1 MQNWKLQSPKPLKC
15 PHCRQKWD
23 GGFHQHSLPDVDD
36 SSFEMYI
43 EWLYHARIR
52 TSPPDEGGCFDELIQ
67 AYEMGI
73 LFEDRDFCN
82 AILHAIVE
90 IIEEDDDY
98 PTPADVAMAY
108 AFPDDEDLRE
118 LLVDVY
124 MRLFRKKEGIYH
136 AWDILPEPFLQD
148 VFQALMENVPVKDK
162 TETMEALRSNLPP
175 RVSSDAS
182 ATGS

>member
-1 MQNWKLQSPKPLKC
+1 MKC

-23 GGFHQHSLPDVDD
+23 HTLKTTHSLPDVD
-36 SSFEMYI
+36 SFSFEMYT

-52 TSPPDEGGCFDELIQ
+52 TSPPCEGDCFDELIQ

-73 LFEDRDFCN
+73 LFENQDFCN

-90 IIEEDDDY
+90 VIEEDDKY
-98 PTPADVAMAY
+98 PTPENVALAY
-108 AFPDDEDLRE
+108 GFPDDEDLRE

-124 MRLFRKKEGIYH
+124 MRLFRKKEEIYH

-148 VFQALMENVPVKDK
+148 VFQALMEKAPVQDK

-175 RVSSDAS
+175 RVSSDES